1 MIEKAWCRVLRDDLE
16 MCRIRHRLKKRYYN
30 LTLLRQKIEKVQRC
44 RKFRKKPKSVKTK
57 ERKIRTL
64 SGETHLKF
72 ALKRCRCHGADNRQ
86 ILKAIVPEDSNFDMK
101 MVDLRQIPITF
112 FLFYLNEKM
121 DYSKHNV
128 K

>member
-1 MIEKAWCRVLRDDLE
+1 MQEIQE
-16 MCRIRHRLKKRYYN
+16 
-30 LTLLRQKIEKVQRC
+30 
-44 RKFRKKPKSVKTK
+44 KPKSVKTR

-101 MVDLRQIPITF
+101 MVDLRRIPITF

-121 DYSKHNV
+121 DSSKHNL